1 MQEGNPRKGIEMKKS
16 LVLSKETIINLTAVR
31 GGAARF
37 PITIDYTVC
46 DCPELK
52 PERVQ

>member
-1 MQEGNPRKGIEMKKS
+1 MKKK

-31 GGAARF
+31 GGDGHI
-37 PITIDYTVC
+37 PMTIDYTVC

-52 PERVQ
+52 AERVQ

>member
-1 MQEGNPRKGIEMKKS
+1 MRVTLGKGLSLKKN
-16 LVLSKETIINLTAVR
+16 LVLSKETILNLTAVR

-37 PITIDYTVC
+37 PLTIDYTVC

>member
-1 MQEGNPRKGIEMKKS
+1 MKKN
-16 LVLSKETIINLTAVR
+16 LVLSKETIINLAAVR
-31 GGAARF
+31 GGGARF

>member
-1 MQEGNPRKGIEMKKS
+1 MKKK

-31 GGAARF
+31 GGDARV
-37 PITIDYTVC
+37 PMTIDYTVC

>member
-1 MQEGNPRKGIEMKKS
+1 MKKK

-31 GGAARF
+31 GGDGRF
-37 PITIDYTVC
+37 SLTIDYTVC

-52 PERVQ
+52 AERVQ

>member
-1 MQEGNPRKGIEMKKS
+1 MKKK

-31 GGAARF
+31 GGDGRI
-37 PITIDYTVC
+37 PMTIDYTVC

-52 PERVQ
+52 AERVQ

>member
-1 MQEGNPRKGIEMKKS
+1 MKKK

-31 GGAARF
+31 GGDDRF
-37 PITIDYTVC
+37 PMMIDYTLC